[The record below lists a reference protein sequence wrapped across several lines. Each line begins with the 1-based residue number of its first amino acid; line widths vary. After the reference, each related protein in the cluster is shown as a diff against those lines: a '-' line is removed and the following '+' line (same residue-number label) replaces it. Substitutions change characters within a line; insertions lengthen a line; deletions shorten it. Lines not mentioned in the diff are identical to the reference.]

1 MVSPACIYQQMKKD
15 TSLLRGIL
23 AGMAGGLAAAWV
35 MNVFMAGP
43 GQQLQQAV
51 QSDEENQQ
59 QQEHSDQ
66 PKEDATMKAADAI
79 AHTVT
84 GEHLSRAEKEKG
96 GPIVHYAFGALA
108 GGVYG
113 GLAEYSSAVTSGF
126 GTSFGGILF
135 SGADL
140 LAVPAFKLGPSPAD
154 APPSALA
161 SPFAAHIVYGVTT
174 ELVRRIVRALF

>member
-1 MVSPACIYQQMKKD
+1 MVEMKKD

-35 MNVFMAGP
+35 MNEFMAGP
-43 GQQLQQAV
+43 GQKLQQAV
-51 QSDEENQQ
+51 QSEEENRQ
-59 QQEHSDQ
+59 QQEHSDE

-79 AHTVT
+79 AHTAT

-96 GPIVHYAFGALA
+96 GPVVHYAFGALT
-108 GGVYG
+108 GGLYG

-140 LAVPAFKLGPSPAD
+140 LAVPAFKLAPSPTDQPA
-154 APPSALA
+154 SALA

-174 ELVRRIVRALF
+174 ELVRRTLRALF